1 VLATFI
7 SWLSEKSKPVF
18 VIATANNIDLLP
30 LEIIRKGRLMKYFL
44 DLPREEE
51 REEILKFIFK
61 NFDQIVGNSII

>member
-1 VLATFI
+1 LVI
-7 SWLSEKSKPVF
+7 RKSKP

-30 LEIIRKGRLMKYFL
+30 LEIIRKGRFDEIFFL

-61 NFDQIVGNSII
+61 NFDQIVGII

>member
-1 VLATFI
+1 LVI
-7 SWLSEKSKPVF
+7 RKSKPVF